1 MTRAFHGSIKDI
13 FQVKNRAFKVYQDIR
28 ADKRLFEFFK
38 FLQNQLTA
46 VIEYPRP
53 NYYSLIISSK
63 LNDSLNSHK
72 TYCSILKSFLEN
84 KNSEFHQFFMKTFSL
99 LTLL

>member
-13 FQVKNRAFKVYQDIR
+13 FQVKNRAFKIYQRISV
-28 ADKRLFEFFK
+28 DKQLFEIFQ

-53 NYYSLIISSK
+53 NY
-63 LNDSLNSHK
+63 
-72 TYCSILKSFLEN
+72 
-84 KNSEFHQFFMKTFSL
+84 
-99 LTLL
+99 